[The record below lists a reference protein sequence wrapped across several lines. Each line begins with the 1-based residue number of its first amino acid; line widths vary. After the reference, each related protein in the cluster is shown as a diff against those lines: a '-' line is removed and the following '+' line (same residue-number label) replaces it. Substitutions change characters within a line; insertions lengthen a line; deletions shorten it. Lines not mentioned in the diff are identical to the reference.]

1 MKNLLNN
8 LWLGLKPLVVPV
20 AAVIGIQILEAAK
33 QKLEDL
39 TKQPTPPPPPTPDVF
54 THLNME
60 VENEG

>member
-8 LWLGLKPLVVPV
+8 LWNGLKPILVPV
-20 AAVIGIQILEAAK
+20 AAVIGVQILEAAK

-39 TKQPTPPPPPTPDVF
+39 TKQPTPPPPAAPDMF